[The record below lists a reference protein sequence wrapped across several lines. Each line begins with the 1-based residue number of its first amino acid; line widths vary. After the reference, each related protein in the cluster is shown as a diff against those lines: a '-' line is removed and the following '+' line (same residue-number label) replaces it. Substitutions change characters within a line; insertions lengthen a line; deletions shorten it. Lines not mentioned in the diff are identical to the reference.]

1 MTRIV
6 HSNGPE
12 HGFRRRI
19 VLPHE
24 RLFLDHLPCADRYHK
39 SFMHRDMI
47 NFVVVT
53 RCASFPKRQSGLTLK
68 MQQYGLRYYDVHRR
82 SLEALEKTGNGHRVR
97 QALSRAHVAHRWR
110 FSKRGWGAVCQRVG
124 GWECKSFRRRQFRCV
139 CYIANAPPHILN
151 CSNLER
157 HDQHDQTRIHA
168 ESLLLGTSE
177 RPSAGHPRRVCA
189 HSWDRFA
196 MV

>member
-1 MTRIV
+1 
-6 HSNGPE
+6 
-12 HGFRRRI
+12 
-19 VLPHE
+19 
-24 RLFLDHLPCADRYHK
+24 
-39 SFMHRDMI
+39 MHRDVI

-53 RCASFPKRQSGLTLK
+53 RCVPSHNTKVGLTLR
-68 MQQYGLRYYDVHRR
+68 MLQHGLHHYDVGRR
-82 SLEALEKTGNGHRVR
+82 SLEALEKTGNGNRVR

-124 GWECKSFRRRQFRCV
+124 GRECKSFRCRQFRCV

-189 HSWDRFA
+189 RSWYCCGDAHNTLAQSRILELFDCMMA
-196 MV
+196 VEMESHWRPWRSYIDSPSI

>member
-1 MTRIV
+1 MLIRIV

-12 HGFRRRI
+12 HGFGLCI

-53 RCASFPKRQSGLTLK
+53 RCVPSHNAKVGLTLR
-68 MQQYGLRYYDVHRR
+68 MGQYGLRHYDVRRR

-124 GWECKSFRRRQFRCV
+124 GRECKSFRRRQFRCV
-139 CYIANAPPHILN
+139 CYIANAYL
-151 CSNLER
+151 R
-157 HDQHDQTRIHA
+157 T
-168 ESLLLGTSE
+168 
-177 RPSAGHPRRVCA
+177 
-189 HSWDRFA
+189 F
-196 MV
+196 